1 MPLDEYLCFRL
12 NFSLNAPLDKSHL
25 IHGNPVSLTKH
36 HGLLLERSR
45 T

>member
-1 MPLDEYLCFRL
+1 MFLDECLRFRL
-12 NFSLNAPLDKSHL
+12 DFSLNAPLDKSHM
-25 IHGNPVSLTKH
+25 ISGNPVSLTEY